1 MAGKREAG
9 KPPMKAI
16 HSPFTKIINGTTQ
29 FVVPVFQRD
38 YRWSES
44 QCEQLWNDVLRI
56 AKDPATGQHFSAGA
70 HTVDQ
75 RSSMRFHGF
84 GSPKCREIVR

>member
-1 MAGKREAG
+1 
-9 KPPMKAI
+9 MKAI

-44 QCEQLWNDVLRI
+44 QCEQLWNDVLLI
-56 AKDPATGQHFSAGA
+56 AKDPTTRQHFSAGV
-70 HTVDQ
+70 HTADQ
-75 RSSMRFHGF
+75 RLSMRFHCS
-84 GSPKCREIVR
+84 GSPKCREMVR